1 MEKDL
6 VFDTSLLYY
15 LRGEAR
21 TRESKFKV
29 FSLTECNTLGRLEL
43 VK

>member
-29 FSLTECNTLGRLEL
+29 FSLTKCSTLGRIEL
-43 VK
+43 VN